1 MADDPEALIGVDAE
15 VVRDLL
21 ARVDHDE
28 LRANLT
34 PELEAQILD
43 ELFARF
49 PEYLDPERTKDVSE
63 TFAWKVG
70 DRRWVVAIDHGRA
83 TVTEGD
89 EPARVTLCLDTVDLL
104 GLVTGTADPA
114 LLFFTGRLTLEGD
127 DAFVLELAPYF
138 RAPTDTGEVDPTAVD
153 DDYMA
158 GLIGRVSEK
167 DLRKR
172 LQGGMRDVILGQV
185 FARFPDYLNLDRAGD
200 MQATMKW
207 TLTGRDD
214 GEADRWLVHI
224 DHGDCHV
231 ERDTGEEPRVTLRLD
246 AADFLKLVTGNA
258 NPTLFFLRGKLKIK
272 GDLSFAA
279 QLPRIFR
286 MPSGTEE

>member
-1 MADDPEALIGVDAE
+1 MASDPESLIGVDAE
-15 VVRDLL
+15 AVRDAL
-21 ARVDHDE
+21 AEIDHDE
-28 LRANLT
+28 LRENLT
-34 PELEAQILD
+34 PELEGQILA

-49 PEYLDPERTKDVSE
+49 PDYLDPGRTQDVQES
-63 TFAWKVG
+63 FAWRVG
-70 DRRWVVAIDHGRA
+70 DRRWVVTIDRGHA
-83 TVTEGD
+83 TVAEGD
-89 EPARVTLCLDTVDLL
+89 DPARVTLGLDTVDLL

-138 RAPTDTGEVDPTAVD
+138 RAPTGSGEVDPTAVD

-158 GLIGRVSEK
+158 HLIGQVPTS

-172 LQGGMRDVILGQV
+172 LQGGLRDVILAEV
-185 FARFPDYLNLDRAGD
+185 FARFPDYLHLDRAGD
-200 MQATMKW
+200 IEATMKW

-224 DHGDCHV
+224 DKGSCTVTED
-231 ERDTGEEPRVTLRLD
+231 DGSQPRVTLRLD

-258 NPTLFFLRGKLKIK
+258 NPTMFFLRGKLKIK
-272 GDLSFAA
+272 GDLGFAA
-279 QLPRIFR
+279 TLPRLFR
-286 MPSGTEE
+286 MPAGREE

>member
-1 MADDPEALIGVDAE
+1 MAEDASDLIGADAE
-15 VVRDLL
+15 TVRDLL
-21 ARVDHDE
+21 AQVDHDE

-34 PELEAQILD
+34 PDLERQILD

-49 PEYLDPERTKDVSE
+49 PEYLDPERTKDVAE
-63 TFAWKVG
+63 TFAWRVG
-70 DRRWVVAIDHGRA
+70 DRRWVVAIDHGKA

-89 EPARVTLCLDTVDLL
+89 DPARVTLRLDTVDLL

-127 DAFVLELAPYF
+127 DAFVLSLAPYF
-138 RAPTDTGEVDPTAVD
+138 RAPTDSGQVDPTAVD

-158 GLIGRVSEK
+158 ALIGRVPEK
-167 DLRKR
+167 DLRQR
-172 LQGGMRDVILGQV
+172 LQGGMRDVILEQV
-185 FARFPDYLNLDRAGD
+185 FARFPEYLNLDRTND
-200 MQATMKW
+200 LEATMKW

-224 DHGDCHV
+224 DHGACHV
-231 ERDTGEEPRVTLRLD
+231 TKDDGSTPRVTLRLD
-246 AADFLKLVTGNA
+246 AADFLLLVTGNA

-272 GDLSFAA
+272 GDLGFAA
-279 QLPRIFR
+279 QLPRLFR
-286 MPSGTEE
+286 MPSATEE

>member
-1 MADDPEALIGVDAE
+1 MAEGPEGLIGADAE

-21 ARVDHDE
+21 AEVDHDE

-34 PELEAQILD
+34 PEVERQILD

-49 PEYLDPERTKDVSE
+49 PEYLDAGRTAEVSE
-63 TFAWKVG
+63 TFAWRVG

-89 EPARVTLCLDTVDLL
+89 APARVTLVLDTVDLL

-114 LLFFTGRLTLEGD
+114 FLYFTGRLGLEGD

-138 RAPTDTGEVDPTAVD
+138 RAPTHSGEVDPTAVD

-158 GLIGRVSEK
+158 ALIGRVRTD
-167 DLRKR
+167 DLRER

-185 FARFPDYLNLDRAGD
+185 FARFPEYLNLDRTED
-200 MQATMKW
+200 LQATLKW

-214 GEADRWLVHI
+214 GGADRWLVHI
-224 DHGDCHV
+224 DHGTCTV
-231 ERDTGEEPRVTLRLD
+231 GEDDGTKPRVTLKLD

-258 NPTLFFLRGKLKIK
+258 NPTMFFLRGKLKVK
-272 GDLSFAA
+272 GDLGFAA
-279 QLPRIFR
+279 ALPRLFR
-286 MPSGTEE
+286 MPSAAGE

>member
-1 MADDPEALIGVDAE
+1 MATDPEDLIGIDAE
-15 VVRDLL
+15 AVRDAL
-21 ARVDHDE
+21 AQIDHDE
-28 LRANLT
+28 LRASLT
-34 PELEAQILD
+34 PDLERQILD

-49 PEYLDPERTKDVSE
+49 PDYLDPQRTRDVEE

-89 EPARVTLCLDTVDLL
+89 APARVTLVLDTVDLL

-114 LLFFTGRLTLEGD
+114 FLYFTGRLGLQGD

-138 RAPTDTGEVDPTAVD
+138 RAPTQTGEVDPTAVD

-158 GLIGRVSEK
+158 VLIGRVPTG
-167 DLRKR
+167 DLRER
-172 LQGGMRDVILGQV
+172 LQGGMRDVILNQV
-185 FARFPDYLNLDRAGD
+185 FARFPEYLRLDRAQD
-200 MQATMKW
+200 LEATLRW

-224 DHGDCHV
+224 DRGTCTISED
-231 ERDTGEEPRVTLRLD
+231 DGTPARVSLRLD

-258 NPTLFFLRGKLKIK
+258 NPTMFFLRGKLKIK
-272 GDLSFAA
+272 GDLGFAA
-279 QLPRIFR
+279 QLPRLFR
-286 MPSGTEE
+286 MPSGAEE